1 MRLIFQVFL
10 MLSGSVP
17 LVMVLS
23 GGVQGAYDSFI
34 ESYRDN
40 GTIWLVVLACF
51 PAGFIWTWKDYK
63 KGKL

>member
-1 MRLIFQVFL
+1 
-10 MLSGSVP
+10 MLSGSIP

-23 GGVQGAYDSFI
+23 GGVQGAYDTFI
-34 ESYRDN
+34 ASYRDN